1 MDLSTMVIQQQ
12 SEDFLSLY
20 ISLGPPN
27 HVNSRIVWRLHFG
40 HICLSHVHFY
50 YKPAIESVSGYKWPH
65 EAHKP
70 YCFSFQKQVTIKLL
84 VQIDGKQIDEMVY
97 QDHRK
102 QTFGTAR
109 KYYILWCT
117 SKPCQCRRNSPAV
130 SFYRSHYKNTGVN
143 LWAIVDAKRD
153 PHG

>member
-1 MDLSTMVIQQQ
+1 MVIQQQ
-12 SEDFLSLY
+12 SVDFLFLY
-20 ISLGPPN
+20 KSIGPPKY
-27 HVNSRIVWRLHFG
+27 VNSLIVWRLHFG
-40 HICLSHVHFY
+40 HIYVFHMSMFN

-65 EAHKP
+65 EAHIP
-70 YCFSFQKQVTIKLL
+70 YCFSSQKQVTIKLL

-117 SKPCQCRRNSPAV
+117 VHRNL
-130 SFYRSHYKNTGVN
+130 VN
-143 LWAIVDAKRD
+143 VEETVQQYHSMDLITSTLELIFWAIVDAKRD